1 MTKNQV
7 KIIESA
13 INDFCSNHYDYNLN
27 NVVPVSKIV
36 ENDRYMVT
44 IGGSM
49 IIPGHIDVVD
59 TVFNQNSN
67 YYKRVTVYNSNGILF
82 DGIVFID
89 DIKLVLNQ
97 F

>member
-1 MTKNQV
+1 MTKNQI

-13 INDFCSNHYDYNLN
+13 INEYCNNHYDYNLN
-27 NVVPVSKIV
+27 NVVPVLKVV

-44 IGGSM
+44 INGAM
-49 IIPGHIDVVD
+49 IIPRHIDIVD
-59 TVFNQNSN
+59 TVVNKNSN
-67 YYKRVTVYNSNGILF
+67 YYKRVTIFNGNGIIF
-82 DGIVFID
+82 DGNVFID